1 MLEKK
6 TDLELVEDVKLG
18 RQDSFEEL
26 IGRYGSKAFSLATR
40 LTRSAD
46 DAEEVLQDV
55 FVTVYKKIGGFE
67 GKSSFSSWLYRVTVN
82 AALMKLRKRR
92 QNHTVSV
99 EDMHPGNKDILINQQ
114 SENSECDR
122 ITLRNQISKVLE
134 EAIEKLPSEYRPV
147 FILRDID
154 GLSSREVGKILDLT
168 IPAVKS
174 RLHRSRLMLR
184 RRLLRFY
191 RELTSGELEAAKKAG
206 NM

>member
-1 MLEKK
+1 MLESKS
-6 TDLELVEDVKLG
+6 DNELVADVRKG
-18 RQDSFEEL
+18 NQDSFEEL
-26 IGRYGSKAFSLATR
+26 ISRYSNKAFSMAAR

-55 FVTVYKKIGGFE
+55 FVTVFRKISSFE
-67 GKSSFSSWLYRVTVN
+67 GKSSFSSWLYRITFN
-82 AALMKLRKRR
+82 AALMKLRKKK
-92 QNHTVSV
+92 QNHTVLA
-99 EDMHPGNKDILINQQ
+99 EDMSPGHKEIIINQRA
-114 SENSECDR
+114 ENAEGDAL
-122 ITLRNQISKVLE
+122 TLRSQISEVLE
-134 EAIEKLPSEYRPV
+134 EAIEKLPEDYRPV

-184 RRLLRFY
+184 RKLLRFY
-191 RELTSGELEAAKKAG
+191 RELTSGEGNQPKKAG